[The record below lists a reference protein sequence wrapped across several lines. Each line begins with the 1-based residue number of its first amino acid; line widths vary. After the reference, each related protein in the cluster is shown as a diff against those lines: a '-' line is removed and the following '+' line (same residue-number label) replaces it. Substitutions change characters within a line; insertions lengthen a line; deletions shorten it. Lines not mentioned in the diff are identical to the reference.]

1 VNGRVPSYGGLLLTM
16 VFWGGAFP
24 ASKWATEQMP
34 HAVAALLRFGGG
46 TVVLLVAVAVLRPRL
61 PGNRSALIRAG
72 LVGLIGVF
80 GYNTLFFWGVTM
92 APANDGSVIFPAMV
106 PVFTALA
113 LVTSRRET
121 APRRRVAGLG
131 LGVAGAAAFFVAAD
145 LHAPHGSHRV
155 LGDVI
160 FVVGAVVWAAYTL
173 LSRAVVR
180 DIEPAVATAAAT
192 LCGSVALALFAV
204 PDYGNVR
211 WSGLSGGFWL
221 NIAFL
226 AIAPTA
232 VAYLLYA
239 RGIRDVGAGIASAM
253 MFTVPVFGTFFSFV
267 FLGES
272 FNPVQA
278 VAAVLMLVGAYF
290 AATSGESIVSPRPQ
304 QLTMTASTKET
315 DDQLHLS

>member
-1 VNGRVPSYGGLLLTM
+1 MNTRITSYGGLLLTM

-34 HAVAALLRFGGG
+34 HAVAALIRFGGG
-46 TVVLLVAVAVLRPRL
+46 TVVLLVAVAILRPKL
-61 PGNRSALIRAG
+61 PTDRGALIRAG
-72 LVGLIGVF
+72 LVGLVGVF
-80 GYNTLFFWGVTM
+80 GYNTLFFWGITM
-92 APANDGSVIFPAMV
+92 APANDGSVIFPAMA

-113 LVTSRRET
+113 LVISRRET
-121 APRRRVAGLG
+121 APWRRVVGLA
-131 LGVAGAAAFFVAAD
+131 LGVGGAAAFFVAAD

-160 FVVGAVVWAAYTL
+160 FVVGGAVWAAYTL
-173 LSRAVVR
+173 LSRTVVR
-180 DIEPAVATAAAT
+180 DIEPLVASTAAT
-192 LCGSVALALFAV
+192 LCGSLALALFAI

-221 NIAFL
+221 NMAFL
-226 AIAPTA
+226 AVAPTA

-253 MFTVPVFGTFFSFV
+253 MFTVPVFGTLFSFT

-272 FNPVQA
+272 FNDVQ
-278 VAAVLMLVGAYF
+278 VIAAVLMLVGAYF
-290 AATSGESIVSPRPQ
+290 AATSGGPVMSPLATALAESSPGAHVKPR
-304 QLTMTASTKET
+304 
-315 DDQLHLS
+315 